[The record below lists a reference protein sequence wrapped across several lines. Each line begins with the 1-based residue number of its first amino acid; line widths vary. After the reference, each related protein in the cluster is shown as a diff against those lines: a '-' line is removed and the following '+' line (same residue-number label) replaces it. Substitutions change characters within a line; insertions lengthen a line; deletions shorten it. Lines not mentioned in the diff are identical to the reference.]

1 MAYNYHHHLLG
12 RTDMD
17 EATLDNGA
25 GEPSDTELE
34 AAELKFLTAR
44 LNRIAADQVRS
55 RQYRRRSNIGGGGFR
70 RNQRRGAT
78 L

>member
-1 MAYNYHHHLLG
+1 MSYTYHPLLG
-12 RTDMD
+12 RTDID
-17 EATLDNGA
+17 EGVLNNEA
-25 GEPSDTELE
+25 GEPSDAELE

-70 RNQRRGAT
+70 RNQRGGAT
-78 L
+78 S